1 MSWRNSPALYLVK
14 IRKDES
20 KQKPRS
26 MDPDNLEREGMGC
39 DAGRGLPG
47 ENWQQRVQVG
57 GS

>member
-1 MSWRNSPALYLVK
+1 
-14 IRKDES
+14 
-20 KQKPRS
+20 